1 MGDEEKKP
9 VVFELNA
16 EKWKA
21 MTPAQRLQHVN
32 QLHKQMVEAMQ
43 EEEDS
48 SDEDKE

>member
-1 MGDEEKKP
+1 MGDEEKKM

-21 MTPAQRLQHVN
+21 MTPAERLRHVN
-32 QLHKQMVEAMQ
+32 QLHKQMVEAM

-48 SDEDKE
+48 SKEQEE

>member
-21 MTPAQRLQHVN
+21 MTPAERLAHVN
-32 QLHKQMVEAMQ
+32 KLHKQMVEAMK
-43 EEEDS
+43 EEDS
-48 SDEDKE
+48 SDEEKE

>member
-21 MTPAQRLQHVN
+21 MTPAERLQHVN

-48 SDEDKE
+48 SQQTED

>member
-9 VVFELNA
+9 VVYEINA

-21 MTPAQRLQHVN
+21 MTPTQRLEHVN
-32 QLHKQMVEAMQ
+32 RLHKQMVEAMQ

-48 SDEDKE
+48 SQQTEE

>member
-1 MGDEEKKP
+1 VSDDEKKP

-21 MTPAQRLQHVN
+21 MTPQERLQHAN
-32 QLHKQMVEAMQ
+32 QLHKQMLAAMQ

-48 SDEDKE
+48 SQQTEE

>member
-1 MGDEEKKP
+1 VGEEEKKP

-21 MTPAQRLQHVN
+21 MTPAERLRHVN
-32 QLHKQMVEAMQ
+32 QLHKQMVEAM

-48 SDEDKE
+48 SNEDKE

>member
-1 MGDEEKKP
+1 MGEEEKKP

-21 MTPAQRLQHVN
+21 MTPAERLRHVN
-32 QLHKQMVEAMQ
+32 QLHKQMVEAM

-48 SDEDKE
+48 SNEDKE